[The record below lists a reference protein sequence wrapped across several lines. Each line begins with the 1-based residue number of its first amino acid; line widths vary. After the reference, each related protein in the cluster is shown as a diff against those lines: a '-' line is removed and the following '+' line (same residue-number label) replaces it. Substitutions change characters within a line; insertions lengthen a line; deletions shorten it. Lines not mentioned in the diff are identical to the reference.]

1 MLAPPQGRIHTET
14 FFPQQNFYSDIK
26 GPASGAGECPGLGK
40 RICGCHN
47 VGNVDSVALLAYNSK
62 ENFPF
67 HARNESKGKKT
78 A

>member
-1 MLAPPQGRIHTET
+1 M
-14 FFPQQNFYSDIK
+14 
-26 GPASGAGECPGLGK
+26 
-40 RICGCHN
+40 
-47 VGNVDSVALLAYNSK
+47 GNVDSVALLAYNSK